1 MNAEVIAIG
10 DELTSGLRL
19 DTNTQWLS
27 QRLGDLGI
35 RVLYHTTVGDDLAAN
50 VRVFREAF
58 DRAEVVVSTGGLGPT
73 ADDLTR
79 DAVAEAT
86 GTVLE
91 LNDQVLTHIQ
101 SMFARRQ
108 RPMPEQNIVQAKFP
122 SGSRVISNP
131 HGTAPGIDI
140 DVPRPDRTSSRLFA
154 LPGVPAEMR
163 EMWGESVAPALIEV
177 LGENRRFI
185 RHRRIKCFGI
195 GESDLEK
202 MLPDLIRRGQQPS
215 VGITVSRATITLR
228 VTAEAESEFA
238 CFEAMEP
245 TIATIHDC
253 LGSLIF
259 GEEDDE
265 LQHVVV
271 RLLSEKMQS
280 VSVAEWGTGALV
292 MQWLREV
299 DFDND
304 HFVAGHVL
312 SAKSM
317 IGSNGLNSDKDI
329 VTEFA
334 RQCRDQFNTD
344 FGLAIGQIPKV
355 DSQPN
360 SQASVSI
367 ALASASDLVV
377 KSFPLAGHP
386 DIVIARAA
394 KQALNMLRHTLLEC

>member
-35 RVLYHTTVGDDLAAN
+35 RVLFHTTVGDDLDAN

-58 DRAEVVVSTGGLGPT
+58 DRANIIVSTGGLGPT

-79 DAVAEAT
+79 DAVAEAS

-91 LNDQVLTHIQ
+91 LNEEVLSHIE

-108 RPMPEQNIVQAKFP
+108 RPMPRQNVVQAKFP
-122 SGSRVISNP
+122 TGSRVIQNP

-140 DVPRPDRTSSRLFA
+140 DVTHSRRSPSRLFA

-163 EMWGESVAPALIEV
+163 EMWEETVAPALIDV

-195 GESDLEK
+195 GESDLER
-202 MLPDLIRRGQQPS
+202 MLPNLIRRGRQPS

-228 VTAEAESEFA
+228 VTAEAESEA
-238 CFEAMEP
+238 ECYRAMEP

-253 LGSLIF
+253 LGSLVF

-271 RLLSEKMQS
+271 RLLAEKKKTTS
-280 VSVAEWGTGALV
+280 IAEWGTGALA

-299 DFDND
+299 DIDNN
-304 HFVAGHVL
+304 HFIAGHTF
-312 SAKSM
+312 SEKSVT
-317 IGSNGLNSDKDI
+317 GSKSLTSDKDL
-329 VTEFA
+329 VGAFA
-334 RQCRDQFNTD
+334 RQCRGQFDTD
-344 FGLAIGQIPKV
+344 FGLAIGHIPTV
-355 DSQPN
+355 DRQS
-360 SQASVSI
+360 SLSECVSI
-367 ALASASDLVV
+367 ALASPSDLLV

-386 DIVIARAA
+386 DIVNARAA
-394 KQALNMLRHTLLEC
+394 KQALNLLRHALLEC